1 MATGKVKMETQ
12 GQRIKSFREKAGLT
26 LEELGKEIGLT
37 KQAIYKYEN
46 DIVSNI
52 PYDKILLLAKA
63 LNVQPWDILGWNAP
77 SKELFMIDETSA
89 TITIPFIN
97 QKLSA
102 GTGEDYLLSDNIS
115 IKKIDILSSMARGI
129 DKKTLVAAEVI
140 GNSMIGEKIYSGD
153 IVVFS
158 KGLIRGEGIYVINYA
173 GDVMVKKIDFDK
185 LHNQVSIISANPD
198 YPIKTVDAE
207 YVALLG
213 KVIGWI
219 HRENY

>member
-1 MATGKVKMETQ
+1 MKDDYNKNKVADRLNIALKKREMTQTELSDLTGINFSTISSYASGRFEPKRTPLLEMAKVLRVSPAWLAGFDVDME
-12 GQRIKSFREKAGLT
+12 
-26 LEELGKEIGLT
+26 EE
-37 KQAIYKYEN
+37 
-46 DIVSNI
+46 I
-52 PYDKILLLAKA
+52 PSYDSSSGVL
-63 LNVQPWDILGWNAP
+63 
-77 SKELFMIDETSA
+77 
-89 TITIPFIN
+89 TIPFIN

-102 GTGEDYLLSDNIS
+102 GVGEDYLLAENIT

-129 DKKTLVAAEVI
+129 DKKSLVAAEVI
-140 GNSMIGEKIYSGD
+140 GDSMIEEKIYSGD

-158 KGLIRGEGIYVINYA
+158 RGLIRGEGIYVINYA
-173 GDVMVKKIDFDK
+173 GDVMVKKIQFDA
-185 LHNQVSIISANPD
+185 LNNQVSIISANPD